1 MNNFQY
7 KKKYLIAPILF
18 LLSLIAL
25 GVVLGRIIFDD
36 NFNLPRSEPSYIEP
50 IVYEMVKYKN
60 EENHGGHHEF
70 S

>member
-7 KKKYLIAPILF
+7 KKKHLIAPIFF

-25 GVVLGRIIFDD
+25 GVVLGGIIFDD
-36 NFNLPRSEPSYIEP
+36 NLKLPRSEPSYIEP
-50 IVYEMVKYKN
+50 IIYEIAKYTNN
-60 EENHGGHHEF
+60 ESYGGHHEF